1 MKIRFATVCSG
12 IGAPEM
18 AAEALGWECAF
29 SSDIEAF
36 PNAVRAHHWP
46 AVPNLGDMTRFME
59 WPARCV
65 CAGEP
70 VLVQRK
76 LKVGKKKHKM
86 YVCSKCAGIRLDVL
100 IGGTPCQ
107 SFSVAGLRRGMAD
120 PRGNLALTFLA
131 IVDRY
136 RPTWVLWENVPG
148 VHSSWSDAETF
159 AAAEGNCV
167 ALIEARQAV
176 VESGLDLGAEF
187 GLEQFEEVDQSS
199 DFDCFLAALE
209 QLVYGIASGI
219 YDAQYFGVA
228 QRRRRVFVVGHI
240 GGQWQRAAAVLFERE
255 SLSGNPPP
263 RRETGQG
270 PAGQA
275 KGGVGTGGQYEIA
288 SGLGHSGRGYE
299 RAGETRGQDPVVAV
313 EKEGFSTSG
322 DGYWRDGIG
331 ALRGREQDSHEN
343 LTTAIRTAQTS
354 ANGHG
359 IANEVAHTLDQVN
372 GQAVA
377 QPIGIDGTEVGFAL
391 RANASHSGDKGDG
404 GVNTTMVAELAPPL
418 REHVRNNSNPA
429 TECSMLIGWQVG
441 RMWEHGRFHCKNCG
455 HNFGVYDYES
465 NIVTCPKCQNNSS
478 HTIHDFL
485 QDGGAVDEGFRA
497 SGNCG
502 AWSTGD
508 KTDALCTA
516 TDPNSHIVVKE
527 IASTLRACSSTE
539 AGHAARAGDKDENL
553 VAHALR
559 AEGFDASE
567 DGTGRGHS
575 PCAHNDEPGDR
586 DQSNVE

>member
-159 AAAEGNCV
+159 AASEGNCV
-167 ALIEARQAV
+167 ALFEARQAC
-176 VESGLDLGAEF
+176 SAAGLDLGAEF

-228 QRRRRVFVVGHI
+228 QRRRRVFVVGHV

-263 RRETGQG
+263 RRQTGQG

-275 KGGVGTGGQYEIA
+275 KGGVGAGGRRGCA
-288 SGLGHSGRGYE
+288 PTLSARTKGGGGLG
-299 RAGETRGQDPVVAV
+299 TD
-313 EKEGFSTSG
+313 F
-322 DGYWRDGIG
+322 D
-331 ALRGREQDSHEN
+331 L
-343 LTTAIRTAQTS
+343 
-354 ANGHG
+354 
-359 IANEVAHTLDQVN
+359 
-372 GQAVA
+372 
-377 QPIGIDGTEVGFAL
+377 
-391 RANASHSGDKGDG
+391 DG
-404 GVNTTMVAELAPPL
+404 G
-418 REHVRNNSNPA
+418 RISR
-429 TECSMLIGWQVG
+429 
-441 RMWEHGRFHCKNCG
+441 
-455 HNFGVYDYES
+455 
-465 NIVTCPKCQNNSS
+465 
-478 HTIHDFL
+478 
-485 QDGGAVDEGFRA
+485 
-497 SGNCG
+497 SG
-502 AWSTGD
+502 
-508 KTDALCTA
+508 
-516 TDPNSHIVVKE
+516 
-527 IASTLRACSSTE
+527 
-539 AGHAARAGDKDENL
+539 
-553 VAHALR
+553 
-559 AEGFDASE
+559 
-567 DGTGRGHS
+567 
-575 PCAHNDEPGDR
+575 
-586 DQSNVE
+586 